1 MVYELLL
8 SNSAVLISR
17 EPYQL
22 LLPPYLVEM
31 NVNHL
36 LCFALDNTLLS
47 EPCWK
52 TLKSLQLDQV
62 FRRFLNLTLWNDFL

>member
-22 LLPPYLVEM
+22 LLPLYLVEM

-62 FRRFLNLTLWNDFL
+62 IQTFLKLNFVE